1 MDNKSANRVNM
12 IRTTK
17 TLCENNTAA
26 TSGIATFAGELNKV
40 KNNLIL
46 IDSLD
51 ILILGTSTG
60 VTLDTNLLRKT
71 MTDIALVCANA
82 TFAYAASVNNNTL
95 KALVNFPQY
104 KLDDQKKDEV
114 DDTCQGIHDA
124 ANTNIAAVT
133 PFGITP
139 GDVASLLTSIG
150 LYRTAMQ
157 NPRQTIITKSNAIL
171 QLEQTIANT
180 IKALLKDQLDR
191 MVNTL
196 KVSNFNF
203 WDLYYKAREIID
215 LGSTSAKL
223 RGTIVDNN
231 GNPVANAAIS
241 IHITSQAAEAYND
254 TTDANGEFNIS
265 GILPNDYDIFIT
277 ATGFQPQSEINTHIS
292 AGQEVN
298 RDYILL
304 PI

>member
-17 TLCENNTAA
+17 TFCQNNTAA
-26 TSGIATFAGELNKV
+26 TAGITAFAGELTKV
-40 KNNLIL
+40 KNNLVL

-95 KALVNFPQY
+95 KALVDFPEY
-104 KLDDQKKDEV
+104 KLNIQKKDEV
-114 DDTCQGIHDA
+114 DDTCEGIHNA
-124 ANTNIAAVT
+124 INANQIAVT
-133 PFGITP
+133 PFGATP
-139 GDVASLLTSIG
+139 ADAASLLTSIG

-171 QLEQTIANT
+171 QLEQTISNT
-180 IKALLKDQLDR
+180 IKSLLKDQLDR

-196 KVSNFNF
+196 KLSNFNF
-203 WDLYYKAREIID
+203 WDLYYKARDIID
-215 LGSTSAKL
+215 LGSTTGKL

-231 GNPVANAAIS
+231 GNPIVGAAIS
-241 IHITSQAAEAYND
+241 IHITSQAVEAYHG
-254 TTDANGEFNIS
+254 TTDADGKFNIS

-277 ATGFQPQSEINTHIS
+277 ATGFQPQSEINVHLS

-298 RDYILL
+298 RDYIML
-304 PI
+304 PV